1 MARRNQLTN
10 LIKSAE
16 DLIVAADKLHSHV
29 TKNFSTA
36 ASRIPGFVFH
46 CSKIEVGGDG
56 YMYDWAFIQIDEGKL
71 ETKDVTGNMVFVGG
85 NKTDIDWERYLFS
98 QHHDRREF
106 HVPPNL
112 LLPIRD

>member
-71 ETKDVTGNMVFVGG
+71 ETKDVTGNMVFVGASISPCPF
-85 NKTDIDWERYLFS
+85 KDSHSFLSPLFPL
-98 QHHDRREF
+98 F
-106 HVPPNL
+106 CL
-112 LLPIRD
+112 